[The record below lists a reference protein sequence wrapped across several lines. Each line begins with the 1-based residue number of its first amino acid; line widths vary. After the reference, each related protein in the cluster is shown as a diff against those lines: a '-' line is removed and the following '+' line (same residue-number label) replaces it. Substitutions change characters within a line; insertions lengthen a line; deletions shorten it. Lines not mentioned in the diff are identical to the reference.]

1 MGNNFGVGYPGF
13 PMTGVLSMVMSCT
26 SSSVLLAWLR
36 MRAGG
41 VWPGALAHGAVNAT
55 ANLGV
60 LFCSAGSTILGPSPA
75 GVIGGIPF
83 VALAVLMWLRLPKR
97 WIAVPEQVEIHH
109 KPA

>member
-36 MRAGG
+36 MR
-41 VWPGALAHGAVNAT
+41 
-55 ANLGV
+55 
-60 LFCSAGSTILGPSPA
+60 AGSTILGPSPA

-97 WIAVPEQVEIHH
+97 WIAVPEQAEIHH